1 MECKLIMHQSSL
13 YPFMHLLQSIMHQ
26 LKLSSYPI
34 FKECINPECWR
45 VRNCCFAERGMKWER
60 GNLFSWPIKIFIS
73 YRLRNNPISHSLLLI
88 FPSSPQDPLRENLSN
103 SSGCPRPRLGEIK
116 TNFCLLC
123 LSFICQKDLCLEKGI
138 YNAGQRRS
146 KTISLDNNCSL
157 FLSLL
162 SSSSDWPLKVM
173 NFQYSMAIFMTKIE
187 ATLLHVLQISRA
199 RSKETKYTNHFMFY
213 SNFFSVIFCCI
224 PNFTLKMH
232 ICQNQ

>member
-73 YRLRNNPISHSLLLI
+73 YRLGNNPISHSLLLI

-103 SSGCPRPRLGEIK
+103 SSGCSRPRLGEIK

-146 KTISLDNNCSL
+146 KTISLDNNCFSVSL
-157 FLSLL
+157 IAFFFIRLTPK
-162 SSSSDWPLKVM
+162 SDEFSIFHGNFYDKDRSYAFACPTNLKGP
-173 NFQYSMAIFMTKIE
+173 QQRDQIYQP
-187 ATLLHVLQISRA
+187 LHVLFQFFFCNILL
-199 RSKETKYTNHFMFY
+199 YT
-213 SNFFSVIFCCI
+213 
-224 PNFTLKMH
+224 
-232 ICQNQ
+232 